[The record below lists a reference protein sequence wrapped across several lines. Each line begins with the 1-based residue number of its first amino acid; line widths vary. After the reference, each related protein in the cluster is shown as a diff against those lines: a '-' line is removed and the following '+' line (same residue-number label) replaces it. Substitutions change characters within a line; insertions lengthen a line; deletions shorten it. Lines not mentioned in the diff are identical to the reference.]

1 MQSLRPT
8 GKASPADV
16 RAVNRR
22 LLLQHISEGRGRVS
36 RADLVRLAGL
46 NTATVSGLVAEL
58 LEQGFVREV
67 GMGPSVGGKPPILLD
82 LDERRFAILGVQ
94 LLRDGF
100 RIAAVSLNGRII
112 EQHDEV
118 GDPGSTLDALVAAVR
133 KTTEG
138 LERTV
143 LAVGVAVPGIVDDR
157 GVIARSVLLGRNEY
171 DLGGWLGEQL
181 DRPVHLIND
190 SDACALA
197 EVALDED
204 PSPTLLA
211 LYVGDGVGAGLV
223 LSGSL
228 FQGES
233 FGAGEVGHLNLRT
246 HELRCECGR
255 VGCLEAAARIS
266 VLTGRRQSLL
276 LTARGEQ
283 PAGHLDPAATE
294 RAGRNIA
301 ALLELV
307 YELIDVRRTVICGPV
322 CSLGP
327 GLLDRIRDAF
337 ADYEPY
343 LGGHLSVEYSRLGW
357 DGPLLG
363 AAATAAHRE
372 LGLLWS
378 TLELSQ
384 AGS

>member
-22 LLLQHISEGRGRVS
+22 LLLQHISEGHGRVS

-112 EQHDEV
+112 EQHDEI
-118 GDPGSTLDALVAAVR
+118 GDPRSTLDALVSAVR

-157 GVIARSVLLGRNEY
+157 GVIARSVLLGRNDY

-181 DRPVHLIND
+181 DLPVHLIND

-255 VGCLEAAARIS
+255 IGCLEAVARIS
-266 VLTGRRQSLL
+266 VLTGHRQSAQLM
-276 LTARGEQ
+276 ARGEQ
-283 PAGHLDPAATE
+283 PAGHIDDAAAE
-294 RAGRNIA
+294 LAGRNIA

-307 YELIDVRRTVICGPV
+307 YELIDVRRAVICGPV
-322 CSLGP
+322 CALGP

-357 DGPLLG
+357 NGPLLG
-363 AAATAAHRE
+363 AAATAANQE

-378 TLELSQ
+378 TLELSE
-384 AGS
+384 A